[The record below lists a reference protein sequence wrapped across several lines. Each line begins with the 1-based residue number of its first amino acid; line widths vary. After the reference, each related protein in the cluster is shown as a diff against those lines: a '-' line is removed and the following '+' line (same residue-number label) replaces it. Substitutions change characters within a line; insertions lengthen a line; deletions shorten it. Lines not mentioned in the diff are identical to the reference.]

1 MSENGRT
8 PDLDA
13 VARSDRFLD
22 ALAGAEPVSCRDPND
37 EALAALLGDWRD
49 GLRWPP
55 EPELVSAD
63 EAAAAL
69 RKATPPRRRRT
80 HRALTLIGS
89 VAATVL
95 ALGGVGAL
103 VGGAHPGGP
112 LYGLRTMLLGE
123 PPSVHDDRIALT
135 AKTEFEHVQQMIAQ
149 GQWDQA
155 QERLTALGD
164 TVQAVNDTQRKQDL
178 IDQWN
183 RLNVQVQNRDP
194 SAVPSASSAPT
205 TELPAVSTP
214 PTSLMLSVP
223 SSETPG
229 ATDPD
234 TATASSS
241 ETSATPEPW
250 SSAPASAEPSGSAP
264 AQQPSAPTGT
274 SVLPPS
280 AAQSETVPSTTTGP
294 AP

>member
-1 MSENGRT
+1 MAENGRT

-13 VARSDRFLD
+13 VARSNRFLD
-22 ALAGAEPVSCRDPND
+22 ALAAAEPASCRDPSE
-37 EALAALLGDWRD
+37 EALAALLGGWRD
-49 GLRWPP
+49 GLRRRP
-55 EPELVSAD
+55 EPDLIS
-63 EAAAAL
+63 EAEAEAAL
-69 RKATPPRRRRT
+69 RKSAPPRRRRT

-103 VGGAHPGGP
+103 VGGAQPGGP
-112 LYGLRTMLLGE
+112 LYGVRTMLLGE
-123 PPSVHDDRIALT
+123 PPSVHDDRIVLT

-164 TVQAVNDTQRKQDL
+164 TVQTVNDTQRKQDL

-194 SAVPSASSAPT
+194 SAVPPPSSAPT

-223 SSETPG
+223 SPEATPG
-229 ATDPD
+229 ATDPATT
-234 TATASSS
+234 TAPGS
-241 ETSATPEPW
+241 ETTAASEQW
-250 SSAPASAEPSGSAP
+250 SSAP
-264 AQQPSAPTGT
+264 AQQPSTPTGT
-274 SVLPPS
+274 S